1 MSARYKKRMRAGTEA
16 RPYISSFMNP
26 QNPPIKKIAVLT
38 SGGDG
43 PGMNAAIRSVVRYA
57 LSHGLLVDG
66 ILRGYEGLLKEE
78 IIPLNHRS
86 VSNIINRGGTILK
99 TARSKE
105 FATDEGKEKAYSVLK
120 RHNIDALVVI
130 GGDGSYRGAAKLY
143 EKYHFPVVGLPGT
156 IDNDL
161 YGTDQTIG
169 CHTAVNTA
177 LDAIDKIRDTAH
189 SMERIFIIEVMG
201 NRSGYIATEVAL
213 GAGAEDVIV
222 PERKFD
228 YNRMCT
234 EIREGHAKG
243 KISWVIVVAEGAG
256 KAHEIANAIT
266 TMTGLETRFVV
277 LGHVRRGGVPTGRD
291 RLLGTRLGAAAVDLL
306 LKGQYG
312 KAVGVLQDEINVIDL
327 KDATNKAYKHLDEFY
342 RLLKILT

>member
-1 MSARYKKRMRAGTEA
+1 MSLFTMGQKV
-16 RPYISSFMNP
+16 
-26 QNPPIKKIAVLT
+26 KKIAILT

-43 PGMNAAIRSVVRYA
+43 PGMNAAIRSCVRA
-57 LSHGLLVDG
+57 GLTYGLQVDG
-66 ILRGYEGLLKEE
+66 IMRGYEGLLAEE

-86 VSNIINRGGTILK
+86 VSNIINKGGTILK

-105 FATDEGKEKAYSVLK
+105 FGTDEGKGKAAAILK
-120 RHNIDALVVI
+120 KHGIDCLIVI
-130 GGDGSYRGAAKLY
+130 GGDGSYRGAARML
-143 EKYHFPVVGLPGT
+143 ELHGVPSIGIPGT

-189 SMERIFIIEVMG
+189 SMERIFIVEVMG
-201 NRSGYIATEVAL
+201 NKSGYIAAEVAL

-228 YNRMCT
+228 YERMCQ
-234 EIREGHAKG
+234 EIVQGHKRG
-243 KISWVIVVAEGAG
+243 KISWMIVVAEGAG
-256 KAHEIANAIT
+256 KAHEIANTIT

-277 LGHVRRGGVPTGRD
+277 LGHVQRGGIPTGQD
-291 RLLGTRLGAAAVDLL
+291 RLLATRLGVAAVELAI
-306 LKGQYG
+306 KGVFG
-312 KAVGVLQDEINVIDL
+312 KAVGVLQDEINIIDL
-327 KDATNKAYKHLDEFY
+327 KDATQKEFKHLDEMI
-342 RLLKILT
+342 RMVKLLT